1 MLLNKVKGG
10 FLIFSCFVLVV
21 GCSDPEPTEKPK
33 KEKHEIAE
41 DNPFK
46 PMVDAYK
53 KAEDVNELAK
63 KKSKELDDLLK

>member
-1 MLLNKVKGG
+1 MLLNKVKYG
-10 FLIFSCFVLVV
+10 FLVFSCLVLV
-21 GCSDPEPTEKPK
+21 GCSDPEPTAEPK
-33 KEKHEIAE
+33 KEKHEISE

-63 KKSKELDDLLK
+63 KKSQELEDLLK